1 MAEIVRFALRLP
13 PELHQA
19 LQRLARRDRRSLH
32 GQIIYVLERYVA
44 HEEGEL
50 EGKAAA

>member
-44 HEEGEL
+44 QAEGEPEAKL
-50 EGKAAA
+50 AA